1 MDRGGCFV
9 RSVTKPRAAP
19 RTRGK
24 SARGPTRGITRAPV
38 QQSRRS
44 KASVWSRIALFFGGI
59 LRRPMLLLSLGVI
72 VLTAFAVV
80 IAGGM
85 IDRTVKKT
93 DAAAGAMVSH
103 AGFGIAQMH
112 LAGNLRTPPSAI
124 LGALGF
130 RAGQPIFDVN
140 LRSARARLLQ
150 LPWVAD
156 AEVKRRYPDD
166 ISVQIVERVPYAR
179 WQTQKG
185 VLVVVE
191 RKGRVITSDSSDKF
205 AKLPLL
211 LGNGAPEKA
220 VPVIEAVSRH
230 RAIVAR
236 VQAYQFQSRRR
247 WNLLL
252 DDGVIVK
259 MPEIGWEKEL
269 RVLDHLIVDKGILE
283 TDIREIDM
291 RHSSYFFFVRRNGT
305 EQKDR
310 KTETGSSI

>member
-1 MDRGGCFV
+1 MRP
-9 RSVTKPRAAP
+9 VTKPRAAP

-24 SARGPTRGITRAPV
+24 SGRSPTRGITRAPV

-44 KASVWSRIALFFGGI
+44 KSSGWSSIGLFFGGI
-59 LRRPMLLLSLGVI
+59 LRRPMLLLSLGVMI
-72 VLTAFAVV
+72 LTAFAIV

-85 IDRTVKKT
+85 INRTVKKT
-93 DAAAGAMVSH
+93 DAVAGAVISH
-103 AGFGIAQMH
+103 AGFGISQVH

-124 LGALGF
+124 LGALEF
-130 RAGQPIFDVN
+130 RAGQPIFDIN
-140 LRSARARLLQ
+140 LRSARARLMQ

-166 ISVQIVERVPYAR
+166 ISVQITERVPYAR

-220 VPVIEAVSRH
+220 VPLIEAVSHH

-259 MPEIGWEKEL
+259 LPEIGWEKQL
-269 RVLDHLIVDKGILE
+269 GVLDHLIVDKGILE

-291 RHSSYFFFVRRNGT
+291 RHPSYFFFVRRSGT